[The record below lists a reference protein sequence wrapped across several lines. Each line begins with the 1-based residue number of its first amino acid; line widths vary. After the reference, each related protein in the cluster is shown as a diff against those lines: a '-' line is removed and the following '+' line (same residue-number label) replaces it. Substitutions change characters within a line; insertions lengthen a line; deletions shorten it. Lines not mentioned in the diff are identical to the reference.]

1 MRVALVM
8 TSDQAAQLIEQ
19 QRQLL
24 AFYTSFAGPFLA
36 QIVPPL
42 MVVLFS
48 LTGWALGKLIK
59 VGN

>member
-1 MRVALVM
+1 M

-24 AFYTSFAGPFLA
+24 AFYAGFAGPFLA

>member
-1 MRVALVM
+1 M
-8 TSDQAAQLIEQ
+8 TAEQATQLIEQ

-24 AFYTSFAGPFLA
+24 VFYADFVGPFLA